1 MIRIYHN
8 PRCSKSR
15 AGLEFVKLL
24 NQPYELIDYLKN
36 PLTEKELTE
45 LIGFMGIKPFE
56 LLRKQ
61 EALYKNE
68 LKGTNIS
75 PEDLIRVMAANPT
88 LIKRPI
94 VVINEKAVWAD
105 PPENILNII

>member
-8 PRCSKSR
+8 PRCRKSR

-24 NQPYELIDYLKN
+24 NQPYEIIDYLKN
-36 PLTEKELTE
+36 PLSEEDLTE
-45 LIGFMGIKPFE
+45 LISFLGIKPHD

-61 EALYKNE
+61 EAFYKDE
-68 LKGTNIS
+68 LKGKNIS
-75 PEDLIRVMAANPT
+75 QKEMIEIMTANPT

-94 VVINEKAVWAD
+94 VVVNKKAVWAD